1 MVSTPLNN
9 ISQIRE
15 SSPTFGLKKI
25 KIFELPPPRFAMFH
39 MFHIFHFPQKG
50 FPFFMTPTS
59 GTPSVLFFWKATLP
73 PITSNY
79 CNYCLKNR
87 ALGVFIPL
95 GWSSPPPRDWSAIPW
110 WGPNTPRCSVERTRF
125 GALGIR
131 RDAGFFLV
139 PKKKG
144 VEFATRR
151 WWSYGIHQFK
161 WIVSVLT
168 STSLFKVG
176 HLLTNIWKYSSKKI
190 NRTLPANPKVML
202 ELLDTQG

>member
-1 MVSTPLNN
+1 MGSHFSWHLPLERQVSY
-9 ISQIRE
+9 
-15 SSPTFGLKKI
+15 F
-25 KIFELPPPRFAMFH
+25 
-39 MFHIFHFPQKG
+39 
-50 FPFFMTPTS
+50 
-59 GTPSVLFFWKATLP
+59 VKATLP
-73 PITSNY
+73 
-79 CNYCLKNR
+79 LKPATIVTIALTTR
-87 ALGVFIPL
+87 ALGVINHL
-95 GWSSPPPRDWSAIPW
+95 GSHWDDPILHHPGIRGAKPW

-139 PKKKG
+139 PQKKG

-161 WIVSVLT
+161 WIVAVLT
-168 STSLFKVG
+168 RTALFKVG
-176 HLLTNIWKYSSKKI
+176 HLLTNIWKYSSKKF